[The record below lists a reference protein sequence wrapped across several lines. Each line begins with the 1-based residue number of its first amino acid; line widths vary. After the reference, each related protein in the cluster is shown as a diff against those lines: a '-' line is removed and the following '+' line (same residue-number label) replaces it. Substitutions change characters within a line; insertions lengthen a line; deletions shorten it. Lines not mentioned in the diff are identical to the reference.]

1 MTITNRLRFGGN
13 AANDE
18 VSLLAPENP
27 VRPTTNPAVIAPNRW
42 VVYRQVPG
50 LDLFV
55 FASVDIAVHEDAIYS
70 AMRAASTWG
79 EFRRLLPAGEWAR
92 LREELFHAE
101 DEVEDERRRRWEDD
115 NTPLQRDHLPGYDD
129 GDYPPVR
136 SEWLGQAEDFPNVLI
151 KAHHE
156 TLVASPYRAVHWQI
170 PEECAESVAATLREW
185 GYLVERTDFL
195 EFC

>member
-18 VSLLAPENP
+18 VSLLAPEN
-27 VRPTTNPAVIAPNRW
+27 
-42 VVYRQVPG
+42 
-50 LDLFV
+50 
-55 FASVDIAVHEDAIYS
+55 H
-70 AMRAASTWG
+70 
-79 EFRRLLPAGEWAR
+79 
-92 LREELFHAE
+92 
-101 DEVEDERRRRWEDD
+101 
-115 NTPLQRDHLPGYDD
+115 DD